1 MRAQQTAA
9 EQGAGANALRRV
21 GRVVLLT
28 VLLLVSL
35 EFALQVRSH
44 MRNGQSVFNLLT
56 NETRYVVDPASGIKT
71 LRPDSSLVGSTI
83 TLDTNGFGLRSPD
96 IALEREPR
104 SFRMAVVGA
113 SAVMGE
119 MAASN
124 AATFSYKLER
134 SLRERFPAKR
144 IDVINAG
151 ISGHRIADQRRMIE
165 SIVLAHDPDLIVMYS
180 GFNDFADYCKRDSAG
195 SARQGLPALKM
206 PAWVLSFEAIK
217 RHTRFLRPAVQSAQI
232 LSPEE
237 VDVRP
242 FRTELQQIAA
252 VASASGVGL
261 VMLTNAKAYGRSQ
274 PPATQQRLAAEQLGF
289 MPCFD
294 LAGMLDLYDLHNDA
308 IRQAGEQHGFRVLD
322 LAAMLPEGPQYFVDA
337 THFNPAG
344 EALVAQHLH
353 DYLIDNDLVVF
364 RE

>member
-1 MRAQQTAA
+1 MTMQRTAA
-9 EQGAGANALRRV
+9 EQGAGGNALRCV

-28 VLLLVSL
+28 ALLILSL

-44 MRNGQSVFNLLT
+44 IRNGQSVFNLLT
-56 NETRYVVDPASGIKT
+56 NETRYVVDPSSGIKT

-83 TLDTNGFGLRSPD
+83 TIDTNGFGLRSPE

-124 AATFSYKLER
+124 DATFAYILER
-134 SLRERFPAKR
+134 KLRANFPENR

-165 SIVLAHDPDLIVMYS
+165 SVVFAHDPDLILMYS
-180 GFNDFADYCKRDSAG
+180 GFNDFADYCKRESAA
-195 SARQGLPALKM
+195 STRKGLPALKM

-217 RHTRFLRPAVQSAQI
+217 RHTRFLRPAVQRQEI
-232 LSPEE
+232 LAPEKL
-237 VDVRP
+237 DLARY
-242 FRTELQQIAA
+242 RNELKQIADLA
-252 VASASGVGL
+252 GAKRVPL

-274 PPATQQRLAAEQLGF
+274 TPAQQQRLAAEQLRF
-289 MPCFD
+289 TPCFD

-308 IRQAGEQHGFRVLD
+308 IRQAGEQHGFRVFD
-322 LAAMLPEGPQYFVDA
+322 LTAVLPEGPKYFVDA

-344 EALVAQHLH
+344 EELVAQQLR
-353 DYLIDNDLVVF
+353 DFLIDNDLVVF